1 VRAIQHD
8 RWSLHAASRRP
19 WSPRRHTVYE
29 PVRVSVT
36 YFFPIKPQRGIH
48 PQTSCGRDPT
58 FRGRPAR
65 IIKASQGDYMYQVVH
80 LADAEII
87 SAILPILLDLI
98 HSCPGLTVDLSER
111 IDIFAD
117 GMRA

>member
-1 VRAIQHD
+1 M
-8 RWSLHAASRRP
+8 P

-65 IIKASQGDYMYQVVH
+65 IIKASQGTTVTAWQMISVG
-80 LADAEII
+80 DAIRYC
-87 SAILPILLDLI
+87 SL
-98 HSCPGLTVDLSER
+98 
-111 IDIFAD
+111 FY
-117 GMRA
+117 